1 MEEDICNYFPEQISI
16 VMVEGKQIDTKE
28 TEFINIEEDAHGRD
42 LMTFKYQG
50 KEYKSLVLTKYV

>member
-16 VMVEGKQIDTKE
+16 VMVEGKEIDTNE
-28 TEFINIEEDAHGRD
+28 TEFLNIEEDVHGRD

-50 KEYKSLVLTKYV
+50 KEYKSFVLTKYV